1 MDDRITSGYER
12 SRRKDQPTQKT
23 GRMPEEE
30 AECVMLLREEGG
42 QSQRIKSMRP
52 IEQAVPSKV
61 KSDNVV
67 ARLLTRSRQNP
78 HTI

>member
-1 MDDRITSGYER
+1 
-12 SRRKDQPTQKT
+12 
-23 GRMPEEE
+23 MPEEE
-30 AECVMLLREEGG
+30 AEFVMLLREEGG

-52 IEQAVPSKV
+52 IEHAVPNKV

-67 ARLLTRSRQNP
+67 VRLLTMSRQNP

>member
-1 MDDRITSGYER
+1 
-12 SRRKDQPTQKT
+12 
-23 GRMPEEE
+23 MPEEE
-30 AECVMLLREEGG
+30 AEFVMLLREEGG

-52 IEQAVPSKV
+52 IEYAAPNKV

-67 ARLLTRSRQNP
+67 VRLLTMSRQNP